1 MSVHRGNLLEILESA
16 WECALKVADSA
27 PNEMDRNKER
37 SRQWVN
43 ALAKEFEVRYDE
55 KLHRVFWQGNPHNRK
70 QFKINELLFDVMV
83 CSVSRV
89 ASLKSAS
96 KRLEFI
102 DQCHWQV
109 ESEFKRSDSRAV
121 VIDMSKLVV
130 GAAENKLFI
139 AAKRHKKQSKLE
151 LLRLCARIARRCSGN
166 VYFAF
171 VAHPA
176 EWEDVD
182 KNDDKKPKLYEWL
195 AGDWERLGA
204 REKEGRE
211 RAQR

>member
-1 MSVHRGNLLEILESA
+1 MSVHRGNLPKMLERA
-16 WECALKVADSA
+16 WACVLKVADSD
-27 PNEMDRNKER
+27 PIERDRNKER

-43 ALAKEFEVRYDE
+43 ALAEEFEDRYDE
-55 KLHRVFWQGNPHNRK
+55 KLHRVFWQRNWGNRE
-70 QFKINELLFDVMV
+70 QFKLNELLFDLMV
-83 CSVSRV
+83 CSVSSV
-89 ASLKSAS
+89 ESLRSAS

-109 ESEFKRSDSRAV
+109 ESEFERSDSRAV

-139 AAKRHKKQSKLE
+139 SAQRRNEQLE
-151 LLRLCARIARRCSGN
+151 LDLLRLCARIARRCSGN
-166 VYFAF
+166 VYLAF

-176 EWEDVD
+176 EWDDVD
-182 KNDDKKPKLYEWL
+182 KNDDRKPKLYEWL

-204 REKEGRE
+204 RKQDD
-211 RAQR
+211 RARA